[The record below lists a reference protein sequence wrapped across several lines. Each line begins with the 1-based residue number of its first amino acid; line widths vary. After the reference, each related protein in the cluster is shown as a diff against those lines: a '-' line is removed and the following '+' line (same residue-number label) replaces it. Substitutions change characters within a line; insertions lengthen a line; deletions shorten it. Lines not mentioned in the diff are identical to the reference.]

1 MINQEYM
8 KMYKAEILE
17 IGKKK
22 LFNDCTYF
30 GLLDANLSYE
40 EFVDKSIMNVPDWI
54 SKRDFI
60 ELFSNEFKEQYE
72 QLQER
77 KL

>member
-1 MINQEYM
+1 MNREY
-8 KMYKAEILE
+8 KIVYNNELIR
-17 IGKKK
+17 IGKEE
-22 LFNDCTYF
+22 LFRRHTYF
-30 GLLDANLSYE
+30 GMINTDLSYE
-40 EFVDKSIMNVPDWI
+40 EFVSKSIMDVPDWI

-60 ELFSNEFKEQYE
+60 QLFSNEFKEQYE

>member
-1 MINQEYM
+1 MNREYQ
-8 KMYKAEILE
+8 KFYNDELIR
-17 IGKKK
+17 IGKEE
-22 LFNDCTYF
+22 LFRRHTYF
-30 GLLDANLSYE
+30 GMISTDLSYE
-40 EFVDKSIMNVPDWI
+40 EFVSKSIMDVPDWI

-60 ELFSNEFKEQYE
+60 QLFSKEFKEHYE

>member
-1 MINQEYM
+1 ME
-8 KMYKAEILE
+8 MYKSEIYE
-17 IGKKK
+17 IGKNE

-30 GLLDANLSYE
+30 GMLGTELSYD

-60 ELFSNEFKEQYE
+60 ELFSKEFKEQYE

>member
-1 MINQEYM
+1 MNKEYQ
-8 KMYKAEILE
+8 KFYNDQLIR
-17 IGKKK
+17 IGKEE
-22 LFNDCTYF
+22 LFRRHTYF
-30 GLLDANLSYE
+30 GMISTDLSYE
-40 EFVDKSIMNVPDWI
+40 EFVSKSIMDVPDWI

>member
-1 MINQEYM
+1 MINTEYLR
-8 KMYKAEILE
+8 MYKAEILE

-30 GLLDANLSYE
+30 GMIGTELSYE

-60 ELFSNEFKEQYE
+60 ELFSKEFKEQYE

>member
-1 MINQEYM
+1 ME
-8 KMYKAEILE
+8 MYKSEIYE
-17 IGKKK
+17 IGKNK

-30 GLLDANLSYE
+30 CMLDNDLSYN
-40 EFVDKSIMNVPDWI
+40 EFVDKSIINIPDWI

-60 ELFSNEFKEQYE
+60 KLFKKEFKEQYE

>member
-1 MINQEYM
+1 MINYEYM
-8 KMYKAEILE
+8 KMYEDEIIE

-30 GLLDANLSYE
+30 GMISTDLSYE
-40 EFVDKSIMNVPDWI
+40 EFIDKSIMNVPDWI

-60 ELFSNEFKEQYE
+60 ELFSKEFKEQYE
-72 QLQER
+72 QRQSQL
-77 KL
+77 

>member
-8 KMYKAEILE
+8 KLYVEEIIE

-30 GLLDANLSYE
+30 GMLGTELSYD
-40 EFVDKSIMNVPDWI
+40 EFIDKSIMNVPDWI

-60 ELFSNEFKEQYE
+60 ELFSKEFKEQYE

>member
-1 MINQEYM
+1 MNREY
-8 KMYKAEILE
+8 KIFYNNELIR
-17 IGKKK
+17 IGKEE
-22 LFNDCTYF
+22 LFRRHTYF
-30 GLLDANLSYE
+30 GMISADLSYE
-40 EFVDKSIMNVPDWI
+40 EFVSKSIMDVPDWI

-60 ELFSNEFKEQYE
+60 ELFSKEFKEQYE

>member
-8 KMYKAEILE
+8 KLYVDEIIE

-30 GLLDANLSYE
+30 GMISTDLSYE
-40 EFVDKSIMNVPDWI
+40 EFVSKSIMDVPDWI

-60 ELFSNEFKEQYE
+60 QLFSKEFKEQYE

>member
-8 KMYKAEILE
+8 KLYVDEIIE

-22 LFNDCTYF
+22 LFKDCTYF
-30 GLLDANLSYE
+30 GMISTDLSYE
-40 EFVDKSIMNVPDWI
+40 EFVSKSIMDVPDWI

-60 ELFSNEFKEQYE
+60 QLFSKEFKEQYE